1 MLSLDKN
8 LVAVLDVPSTA
19 LKSAVTT
26 TAPAVAVV
34 GVKSIYVPSV
44 VSTVVTP
51 TETNETI
58 SLIRANLGLFES
70 LVSVITTLSV
80 LKAVTVFNSLGVK
93 SILTVL
99 VLTSL
104 TIALPPE
111 IVTVSLFDTVF
122 VPELVSPFIVHEV

>member
-1 MLSLDKN
+1 LSLDKN

-26 TAPAVAVV
+26 TAPDVAAV

-51 TETNETI
+51 ALII

-93 SILTVL
+93 SIDTVL

-111 IVTVSLFDTVF
+111 IVTVSPFDTVF